1 MRENKFLIIGYGN
14 MGALHSEILFS
25 LVDNC
30 KFDIVD
36 TKKIKL
42 IGKHLNQIEFENIT
56 DVNSYNGV
64 IISTHSDSHL
74 HYIKKLKNFN
84 KLIFVEKPLVTN
96 EKELNYFQ
104 KEGNKNI
111 FCGLIETHNELFSI
125 AKDNMKSEPFHIQV
139 ERISPPLNSERIK
152 DDVDFD
158 LTIHDVSVALEF
170 FINNKDIISS
180 DSTNIKKNKNG
191 LYEMNTL
198 NVYTKNCL
206 LNFSSSRLGQKKIR
220 KWKIFTIDEQVEI
233 DLIKKEVTVTRKNK
247 KISLKKNQLVQ
258 DFNEKII
265 IDTKINPGHKQMV
278 EYLKCLESNSKEYK
292 YNNLLDAHDILLI
305 SK

>member
-1 MRENKFLIIGYGN
+1 VKENKFLIIGYGN
-14 MGALHSEILFS
+14 MGNLHSEILFS
-25 LVDNC
+25 LLDNC
-30 KFDIVD
+30 NFDIVD
-36 TKKIKL
+36 TKKLKL
-42 IGKHLNQIEFENIT
+42 TGKHLKQIKFENIK
-56 DVNSYNGV
+56 DINSYYGI

-74 HYIKKLKNFN
+74 EYIKKLSDYN

-96 EKELNYFQ
+96 Q
-104 KEGNKNI
+104 KEVDYFKNIKNKNI
-111 FCGLIETHNELFSI
+111 FCGFIETHNELFSI
-125 AKDNMKSEPFHIQV
+125 AKDNMKSQPFHIQI
-139 ERISPPLNSERIK
+139 ERISPSLNSERIK

-158 LTIHDVSVALEF
+158 LTIHDISVALEF
-170 FINNKDIISS
+170 FINPKDIISS
-180 DSTNIKKNKNG
+180 KSTNIKKNKRG

-198 NVYTKNCL
+198 NIQTKNCL

-220 KWKIFTIDEQVEI
+220 KWKIFTIDEQIEI

-265 IDTKINPGHKQMV
+265 IDTKINPGNKQMV
-278 EYLKCLESNSKEYK
+278 EYLKCLENNSKEYK
-292 YNNLLDAHDILLI
+292 YNNLLDAHEILLN